1 VIPLFL
7 FTTGAGQ
14 ILTEKTL
21 DPVFAAPGETP
32 QSTSNNSSAIKN
44 NINIYLTVENSV
56 NKNITIQKA
65 DESPTTILVNDI

>member
-1 VIPLFL
+1 
-7 FTTGAGQ
+7 
-14 ILTEKTL
+14 L
-21 DPVFAAPGETP
+21 DPVS
-32 QSTSNNSSAIKN
+32 QQWRNSHPKALQIIFCPLK